1 VTSSATLAYK
11 NKALIISDDMDLD
24 FGKMDGPEGSDLYQ
38 EENES
43 SRPATSP
50 RPVIVQGPTSEKI
63 YTDLPKQM
71 EEVIT
76 GAWSNKPMKS
86 PRGTPDII

>member
-1 VTSSATLAYK
+1 MWLYFTSTCIKLRK
-11 NKALIISDDMDLD
+11 NVAIKCSRKYTIFL
-24 FGKMDGPEGSDLYQ
+24 
-38 EENES
+38 ES
-43 SRPATSP
+43 FLRLFQ
-50 RPVIVQGPTSEKI
+50 VVQGPTSEKV